1 MKAYRAKR
9 AAIDMVDGSFKAQFL
24 RLHDYCNEV
33 IKSNP
38 FSTVKLTVQNT
49 EVVVGQDII
58 VEDYVD
64 RPMWPTY
71 LQDIHFHFRPTKG
84 LLPAMEEF
92 LPGVE
97 HRFCVRHLYNNFRKR
112 FPGKRLKELMWKA
125 AKASYPQ
132 AWQREMKEI
141 KAVNGDAFKY
151 LIKISPRHWSKSYF
165 TFNSKCDILVNN
177 MSETF
182 NFVIIGPRQKP
193 IVTMLEEIK
202 GYLMSRWTTNRSK
215 FDNFDGS
222 VLPNI
227 KKKLEKEQQSCRFLF
242 CRLDGEK
249 IYDVVSIRTM
259 DVITEKYMVDLNN
272 IEYRKED
279 PTTAIPIIY
288 RKETYKDVYSSIIY
302 PTSGE
307 NLWVKT
313 NLVDILPPP
322 LRRAPGKPK
331 RSRNKDA
338 DEKRSETGNCNRKG
352 MIGRCTKCKQVGH
365 NKTTCK
371 GPTPAGQTSSSAAS
385 GSSNTP
391 TPTQATTPTEATLN
405 TPTPTQA
412 TPGANGSTAE
422 VGPSKPQK
430 KKKQTKKSAHGPSK
444 PLPPK
449 PTTKSSTSSS
459 QPLPP
464 KPQASATSQ
473 LFPSTISQP
482 SSGTRKK
489 LPTKRAND

>member
-1 MKAYRAKR
+1 LA
-9 AAIDMVDGSFKAQFL
+9 
-24 RLHDYCNEV
+24 
-33 IKSNP
+33 
-38 FSTVKLTVQNT
+38 
-49 EVVVGQDII
+49 
-58 VEDYVD
+58 
-64 RPMWPTY
+64 
-71 LQDIHFHFRPTKG
+71 
-84 LLPAMEEF
+84 
-92 LPGVE
+92 
-97 HRFCVRHLYNNFRKR
+97 
-112 FPGKRLKELMWKA
+112 
-125 AKASYPQ
+125 
-132 AWQREMKEI
+132 
-141 KAVNGDAFKY
+141 GD
-151 LIKISPRHWSKSYF
+151 
-165 TFNSKCDILVNN
+165 
-177 MSETF
+177 
-182 NFVIIGPRQKP
+182 
-193 IVTMLEEIK
+193 
-202 GYLMSRWTTNRSK
+202 
-215 FDNFDGS
+215 
-222 VLPNI
+222 
-227 KKKLEKEQQSCRFLF
+227 
-242 CRLDGEK
+242 K
-249 IYDVVSIRTM
+249 IYDVVSIRNV
-259 DVITEKYMVDLNN
+259 DVITEKYTVDLNKMECTCRRWMLTG
-272 IEYRKED
+272 IPCCHAICCYIHRKED
-279 PTTAIPIIY
+279 PTIAIPTIY
-288 RKETYKDVYSSIIY
+288 RKETYQDVYSSIIY

-371 GPTPAGQTSSSAAS
+371 GPTPAGQTPSSAAS

-391 TPTQATTPTEATLN
+391 TPTQATPNTLTPTQATLN

-412 TPGANGSTAE
+412 TSGANGSTAE

>member
-1 MKAYRAKR
+1 
-9 AAIDMVDGSFKAQFL
+9 
-24 RLHDYCNEV
+24 
-33 IKSNP
+33 
-38 FSTVKLTVQNT
+38 
-49 EVVVGQDII
+49 
-58 VEDYVD
+58 
-64 RPMWPTY
+64 
-71 LQDIHFHFRPTKG
+71 
-84 LLPAMEEF
+84 
-92 LPGVE
+92 
-97 HRFCVRHLYNNFRKR
+97 
-112 FPGKRLKELMWKA
+112 
-125 AKASYPQ
+125 
-132 AWQREMKEI
+132 
-141 KAVNGDAFKY
+141 
-151 LIKISPRHWSKSYF
+151 
-165 TFNSKCDILVNN
+165 
-177 MSETF
+177 
-182 NFVIIGPRQKP
+182 
-193 IVTMLEEIK
+193 
-202 GYLMSRWTTNRSK
+202 MSRWTTNRSK

>member
-1 MKAYRAKR
+1 LENSYLFTAY
-9 AAIDMVDGSFKAQFL
+9 ILS
-24 RLHDYCNEV
+24 RL
-33 IKSNP
+33 
-38 FSTVKLTVQNT
+38 
-49 EVVVGQDII
+49 
-58 VEDYVD
+58 
-64 RPMWPTY
+64 
-71 LQDIHFHFRPTKG
+71 
-84 LLPAMEEF
+84 A
-92 LPGVE
+92 
-97 HRFCVRHLYNNFRKR
+97 
-112 FPGKRLKELMWKA
+112 
-125 AKASYPQ
+125 
-132 AWQREMKEI
+132 
-141 KAVNGDAFKY
+141 
-151 LIKISPRHWSKSYF
+151 
-165 TFNSKCDILVNN
+165 
-177 MSETF
+177 
-182 NFVIIGPRQKP
+182 
-193 IVTMLEEIK
+193 
-202 GYLMSRWTTNRSK
+202 
-215 FDNFDGS
+215 
-222 VLPNI
+222 
-227 KKKLEKEQQSCRFLF
+227 
-242 CRLDGEK
+242 GEK

-259 DVITEKYMVDLNN
+259 DVITEKYMVDLNKMECTCRRWMLTG
-272 IEYRKED
+272 IPCCHAICCYIDRKED

-322 LRRAPGKPK
+322 LRRAPGRPK

-352 MIGRCTKCKQVGH
+352 MIARCTKCKQPGH

-371 GPTPAGQTSSSAAS
+371 APTPAAQTSSSAAS

-391 TPTQATTPTEATLN
+391 TPTQATPN
-405 TPTPTQA
+405 TPTPTQS
-412 TPGANGSTAE
+412 TPKTPTPTQAE

-430 KKKQTKKSAHGPSK
+430 KKKQTKNSAHGPSN

-449 PTTKSSTSSS
+449 PQAKSSTSSSQPLPSKPQAKSSTSSSQPLPPKPQAKSSTSSS

-464 KPQASATSQ
+464 KPQASATSK